1 MPCARPSEPNTSR
14 PEVAGTPTLGEVLD
28 QAARLLATAKV
39 REPRRQAAAIW
50 AWLENTTV
58 GEVWLRRIGAAEPDA
73 VERFRA
79 AIQRRAGGEPM
90 PYVVSRAGFRTLSL
104 AVDRRV
110 LIPRP
115 ETEGLVE
122 HVLAWAR
129 GTGRCRAVADIGTG
143 SGCIALSLAVEGP
156 FERVV
161 ATDTSEDAL
170 AVARENLALIAPGVP
185 IELRRGALLEP
196 LAGERFDA
204 IVSNPP
210 YVSASEFAALEDSVR
225 LFEPRSALV
234 SDGDGMGHTEALLAG
249 AGAYLATG
257 GLLAL
262 EVDAA
267 RAERTRQVAFD
278 LRWSRVRI
286 EHDLFGRP
294 RYLLA
299 NRE

>member
-1 MPCARPSEPNTSR
+1 MPCAPPSEPNTSR
-14 PEVAGTPTLGEVLD
+14 PEVAGARTLGEVLD
-28 QAARLLATAKV
+28 HEARRLATAHV

-58 GEVWLRRIGAAEPDA
+58 GEVWLRRIGAAEPAA

-79 AIQRRAGGEPM
+79 AIQRRIGGEPM
-90 PYVVSRAGFRTLSL
+90 PYVVGRAGFRTLSL

-115 ETEGLVE
+115 ETEGLVD

-129 GTGRCRAVADIGTG
+129 DHNRCGAVADIGTG
-143 SGCIALSLAVEGP
+143 SGCIALALAVEGR

-161 ATDTSEDAL
+161 ATDVSDDAL
-170 AVARENLALIAPGVP
+170 AVARENLALIGPAVP
-185 IELRRGALLEP
+185 FELRQGALFEP
-196 LAGERFDA
+196 LADESFDA
-204 IVSNPP
+204 MVSNPP
-210 YVSASEFAALEDSVR
+210 YVSESEFAELEDSVR

-249 AGAYLATG
+249 AGAYLANG

-267 RAERTRQVAFD
+267 RAERTRQVALD
-278 LRWSRVRI
+278 LGWSDVRI